1 MGVGQVI
8 RRRLSTLALTIA
20 CAAPLALTACG
31 SDDPRP
37 PNQPPPGRLA
47 PVEAEY
53 SLKTTPVYYENLQK
67 ALEQYQTA
75 YGNYTTE
82 AAVEAVNGLQ
92 EQPVAE
98 WVVGDGDDASIDR
111 ALEAAKG
118 TVPVFVLY
126 HIPDRDLEQFSAG
139 GADTAAEYQ
148 KWARGISKRIGT
160 RNSVVVIEPDALA
173 HIPDMQTP
181 EEASQRVRLLAQTL
195 KLFAE
200 NNPNTAVYLD
210 AGNSGWR
217 TANQTADLL
226 GRVERAGAEIPG
238 IALNISNFR
247 TTEETHKYSEAI
259 SKAFGRPLYTLV
271 DVSRNGAAPP
281 DRQWCNPGW
290 ALIGKTTD
298 RVFDPQEL
306 FEDVF
311 IKRPAES
318 DGVCGASTQP
328 AGHFDN
334 NLMWL
339 QLGQMDIAEKP

>member
-1 MGVGQVI
+1 M
-8 RRRLSTLALTIA
+8 RRRLSALALSA
-20 CAAPLALTACG
+20 LVAAPLALTACS
-31 SDDPRP
+31 SDEPLP

-47 PVEAEY
+47 PVESDY
-53 SLKTTPVYYENLQK
+53 SLATTPVYYDNLQK

-82 AAVEAVNGLQ
+82 TALSAVKHLQ

-98 WVVGDGDDASIDR
+98 WVVGDGDDDSVTR
-111 ALEAAKG
+111 ALDAADG
-118 TVPVFVLY
+118 AVPVIVLY

-139 GADTAAEYQ
+139 GAGTAVEYQ
-148 KWARGISKRIGT
+148 KWARGISERIGT
-160 RNSVVVIEPDALA
+160 RDAVVVVEPDALA
-173 HIPDMQTP
+173 HIPDMTTT
-181 EEASQRVRLLAQTL
+181 EEASERVRLLAGTL

-217 TANQTADLL
+217 SARQTASLL
-226 GRVERAGAEIPG
+226 TRVEKVGTEIPG

-247 TTEETHKYSEAI
+247 TTEETREYSEAI
-259 SKAFGRPLYTLV
+259 SKEFGRPLYTLM
-271 DVSRNGAAPP
+271 DVSRNGAPTP
-281 DRQWCNPGW
+281 DRQWCNPAW
-290 ALIGKTTD
+290 ARIGATTD
-298 RVFDPQEL
+298 TVFDPQEL
-306 FEDVF
+306 FEEVF

-318 DGVCGASTQP
+318 DGVCGASKQK

-339 QLGQMDIAEKP
+339 QLDQMDIAEKP